1 MNLFF
6 TIMVFVRGIF
16 EGKGIILVF
25 WSGQNKCKG
34 DSMKCFC

>member
-25 WSGQNKCKG
+25 WSGKISVKVTR
-34 DSMKCFC
+34 